1 MLRRQEISSARFVS
15 TSSFLGIKITNKKQI
30 MAKVIGA
37 VVVDNEECKGCGLC
51 VVACPQDVLSQNKQ
65 VNSRGYHYSFMKNPE
80 ACIGCSNCA
89 TVCPDTCITVYRVK
103 I

>member
-1 MLRRQEISSARFVS
+1 
-15 TSSFLGIKITNKKQI
+15 
-30 MAKVIGA
+30 
-37 VVVDNEECKGCGLC
+37 